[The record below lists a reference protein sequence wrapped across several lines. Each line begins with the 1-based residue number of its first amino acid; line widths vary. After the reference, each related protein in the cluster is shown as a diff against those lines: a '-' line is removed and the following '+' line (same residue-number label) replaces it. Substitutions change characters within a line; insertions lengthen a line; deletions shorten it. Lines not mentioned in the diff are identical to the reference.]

1 MTGSTW
7 PSLPSQDKT
16 RIPDELLPVDE
27 LVDDVPLYQP
37 ERERALD
44 SPFSNT
50 EPLERVKQIL
60 DTWSYNRNLYPGW
73 LVFPYGQE
81 RTALSWSTDEW
92 EPAILNALPELAPVE
107 RLNAIRELLWRRD
120 ILLEPINRE
129 LETAAIDAL
138 ELGDCQKRTI
148 EGVENIRE
156 DWTSIRDTWRT
167 VAVAL
172 VTDARFG
179 VKESLFWQRLQ
190 AVAPFTN
197 DAPDIA
203 HKIHQERCLWAI
215 YSLNFEDLNRCLDSW
230 DVENCDPV
238 WMVRKAALLTEAV
251 RHDESRTLI
260 HRGLSLIRRDPA
272 GDFSIAAASREGWI
286 LAPQ

>member
-1 MTGSTW
+1 M
-7 PSLPSQDKT
+7 
-16 RIPDELLPVDE
+16 
-27 LVDDVPLYQP
+27 
-37 ERERALD
+37 
-44 SPFSNT
+44 
-50 EPLERVKQIL
+50 
-60 DTWSYNRNLYPGW
+60 
-73 LVFPYGQE
+73 
-81 RTALSWSTDEW
+81 
-92 EPAILNALPELAPVE
+92 
-107 RLNAIRELLWRRD
+107 WRRD

-129 LETAAIDAL
+129 LETADIDAL

-148 EGVENIRE
+148 ESVENIRE
-156 DWTSIRDTWRT
+156 DWTSIRDVWRT

-179 VKESLFWQRLQ
+179 VKESLFWQRLE

-251 RHDESRTLI
+251 RLDESRTLI
-260 HRGLSLIRRDPA
+260 HRGLSLIRRDLA
-272 GDFSIAAASREGWI
+272 GDFGIAAASREGWTLGSTI
-286 LAPQ
+286 IWDNSQAVFRRWNELASLKCHAGMELDSLRRALLGSEDGREAPRLT